1 MYKDKNV
8 KAKLNGGRVVEG
20 TLRGFDPFL
29 NLVVDDSTEIRKD
42 GEHVKIGC
50 VIVRGS
56 SIIMLE
62 AIGDPLN

>member
-29 NLVVDDSTEIRKD
+29 NLVVE
-42 GEHVKIGC
+42 
-50 VIVRGS
+50 
-56 SIIMLE
+56 
-62 AIGDPLN
+62 